1 MVNSSLSTARRLDDN
16 IMLVMVEVP
25 VVVVLSIDYSVK
37 TSLMYH
43 KLYCQITQNSH
54 ISDLEYNIHIHI
66 NVIRNIYINT
76 QMT

>member
-16 IMLVMVEVP
+16 IILVMVEVP

-43 KLYCQITQNSH
+43 KLHCQITQNSH
-54 ISDLEYNIHIHI
+54 ISDLECDIHAHI
-66 NVIRNIYINT
+66 NVIRNVHVNT